1 MKGFIRSR
9 QRRPALL
16 AAVALAVFGMGVP
29 GAAAKA
35 PAGGTI
41 TWWATPTTGGASDV
55 VIAGAIGDYGD
66 SHTIDQSG
74 EANPDGNYAK
84 VKLQKGTFRLDL
96 TAFNAA
102 GKKASF
108 PFVSKAGCSSSGAI
122 TAPVGISA
130 GTGLYKGISGRGRFT
145 LTLVWIL
152 SQSTSG
158 KCDGS
163 KVLFQSQYLNGA
175 GTVSFS

>member
-1 MKGFIRSR
+1 MKGCIRSR
-9 QRRPALL
+9 HLRPAVLV
-16 AAVALAVFGMGVP
+16 AVALAVLGMGVS

-35 PAGGTI
+35 PAGGPI
-41 TWWATPTTGGASDV
+41 KWWATPTTSGASDV

-66 SHTIDQSG
+66 SQTIDQDG
-74 EANPDGNYAK
+74 KANPDGNYAK
-84 VKLQKGTFRLDL
+84 VMLQKGTFRLDL

-102 GKKASF
+102 GQKASF

-130 GTGLYKGISGRGRFT
+130 GTGLYKGISGKGRIT

-163 KVLFQSQYLNGA
+163 KVLFQSRYLNGA
-175 GTVSFS
+175 GTVSFP